1 MAKRKTKNKLLSVVV
16 PSYKEG
22 KTIKDDLQILIKT
35 LRIGLPDTYDF
46 EVVCVED
53 GQFDDT
59 TSEVAKLKAPELTF
73 ITYKENRGKGYAVRL
88 GMSKAKGDLISF
100 MDAGRDIKEKG
111 IMMLLAHMDWYDA
124 DIIVGSKR
132 HPASKLDY
140 PLLRRIL
147 SVGYSFGIKI
157 LFGLSLTDTQSGIKI
172 FKKEVVKKILPKL
185 TIDRFAMDIE
195 MLALAHHLGFTRIYE
210 APIELNFNMGES
222 RVQFFP
228 ITNPN
233 SPVRMAMDTLNV
245 FYKLKII
252 KSYDT
257 KKSSI

>member
-1 MAKRKTKNKLLSVVV
+1 MPAQNKKSLLSVVV

-22 KTIKDDLQILIKT
+22 KTIKKDLEILEKT
-35 LRIGLPDTYDF
+35 LKEGLPSNYDY
-46 EVVCVED
+46 EIICVED
-53 GQFDDT
+53 GQFDNT
-59 TSEVAKLKAPELTF
+59 REEVKKVKSKKLQF
-73 ITYKENRGKGYAVRL
+73 FTYKENKGKGYAVRF
-88 GMSKAKGDLISF
+88 GMKNAKGDYISF

-111 IMMLLAHMDWYDA
+111 IMMILAHMEWYGA

-147 SVGYSFGIKI
+147 SVGYTFGIKI

-172 FKKEVVKKILPKL
+172 FKKEVIKKILPKL
-185 TIDRFAMDIE
+185 TVDRFAMDIE
-195 MLALAHHLGFTRIYE
+195 MLALARHLGFKRIYE
-210 APIELNFNMGES
+210 APIELNFNAGES

-233 SPVRMAMDTLNV
+233 SPIKMALDTMSV
-245 FYKLKII
+245 FYNLKIL
-252 KSYDT
+252 
-257 KKSSI
+257 KKYN